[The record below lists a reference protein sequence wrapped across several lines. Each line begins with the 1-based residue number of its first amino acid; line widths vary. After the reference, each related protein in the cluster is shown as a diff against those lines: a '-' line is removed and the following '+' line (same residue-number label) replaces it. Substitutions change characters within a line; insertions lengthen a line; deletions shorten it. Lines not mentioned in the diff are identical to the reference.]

1 MLEVTPEVQMFFGNH
16 FMAGGDEDETSR
28 DQRHEGESQPAVVEK
43 VNGSDLN
50 GEGHGSQ
57 VAF

>member
-16 FMAGGDEDETSR
+16 FMAGGDEDDASSR
-28 DQRHEGESQPAVVEK
+28 DQRHEGESQPSVAEK

-57 VAF
+57 V

>member
-16 FMAGGDEDETSR
+16 FMAGGDEEDASR
-28 DQRHEGESQPAVVEK
+28 EQRNDGDSQPPSAVEK

-57 VAF
+57 VN